1 MYKYI
6 ATLEHLA
13 PRFGTETFPV
23 TRLDLRDEDDRSGSC
38 SSTTHA
44 QCGSKDNFCGPISH
58 EISVSGTEGIQW
70 RKVSA
75 QRVCI
80 DTDAGILYMLVE
92 WPFGVFFFNLFN
104 LFTQAQANNY
114 MGNGYINYM
123 RKPKQ
128 HSSQPDADTPND
140 WTFFSEFP
148 EITHIAIT
156 DSNVCIST
164 RDNLCMVRPLVC
176 FLM

>member
-1 MYKYI
+1 MFKDFVRSFQQHTVDRGNLCTEEIMYKYI

-92 WPFGVFFFNLFN
+92 WPFGDFFKFVQSLYPG
-104 LFTQAQANNY
+104 T
-114 MGNGYINYM
+114 G
-123 RKPKQ
+123 K
-128 HSSQPDADTPND
+128 
-140 WTFFSEFP
+140 
-148 EITHIAIT
+148 
-156 DSNVCIST
+156 
-164 RDNLCMVRPLVC
+164 
-176 FLM
+176 